1 MTKIQR
7 ELFFSV
13 PFFYIDIEDSKEIN
27 RELVRDILKWREEDE
42 EGVLRSNRH
51 GWHSTTDMHL
61 KEEFKKIT
69 NVINDAQSKLSK
81 VENYH
86 SDWILQLGSMW
97 ANVSPKYA
105 YNTFHNHLG
114 SLWSGVYYVQCP
126 RDCGSIRFPHT
137 SLWGLPIYNDD
148 ENTQPHQWTDIK
160 YEPVEGRLIL
170 FPGTVGHD
178 VDQNRTDIEGDDGY
192 RISISFNTIQAH
204 KGNI

>member
-42 EGVLRSNRH
+42 EGVERSNRH

-81 VENYH
+81 VEN
-86 SDWILQLGSMW
+86 
-97 ANVSPKYA
+97 
-105 YNTFHNHLG
+105 
-114 SLWSGVYYVQCP
+114 
-126 RDCGSIRFPHT
+126 
-137 SLWGLPIYNDD
+137 
-148 ENTQPHQWTDIK
+148 
-160 YEPVEGRLIL
+160 
-170 FPGTVGHD
+170 
-178 VDQNRTDIEGDDGY
+178 
-192 RISISFNTIQAH
+192 
-204 KGNI
+204 